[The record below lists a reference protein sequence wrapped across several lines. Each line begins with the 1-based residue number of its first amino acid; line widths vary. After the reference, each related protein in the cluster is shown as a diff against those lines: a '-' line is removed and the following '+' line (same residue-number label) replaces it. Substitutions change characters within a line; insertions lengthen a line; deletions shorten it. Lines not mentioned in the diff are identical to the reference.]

1 MKVQINYAGSK
12 DLWQAITFMYM
23 SRDFEKKKSENI
35 SNITIERQGGKIVL
49 KPLLEV
55 NWQPKT
61 KGKHSNVLHAYCY

>member
-55 NWQPKT
+55 N
-61 KGKHSNVLHAYCY
+61 